1 MSLSCRQLLPLLA
14 LSSSALAGVQELWWN
29 VTYVQDANP
38 DGLFERR
45 VIGVNGTWPPPPIE
59 VSTTDSLLVHVTN
72 SIDQLTT
79 LHHHGMYFN
88 ATSWMDGAMGVSQCG
103 IPPGDT
109 FDYVVPINS
118 SGQVGTYWA
127 HGHANGIYVDGL
139 RTPLLLHS
147 PNETYGA
154 DYDAEFTIL
163 LSDWYHEEQPVLSA
177 AFINIANPAGAEPI
191 PDSALIYFSQNGSYL
206 PPIPGSNPSPV
217 TSAVGFNENATLPF
231 EPGKTYRLRIINFG
245 AFAGFYFWI
254 DGHEMQIIE
263 ADGTD
268 TQEQSVDML
277 SVSVAQRYSV
287 LVTARN
293 DTTSSNWAIHANMDT
308 TMFDTVP
315 SNLNPN
321 LTSSITYSTSANLT
335 NLSPVSSYITTNDS
349 ALVPI
354 DIVPALSPTNTLQ
367 LAFNFETMDDGTN
380 HAFIN
385 DVVYNSPVVPAIMS
399 ALSLGENATSLE
411 AYGPYSFVINYGDVI
426 DLVVQNGDTGKHPFH
441 LHGYKVQI
449 VNRATQYNST
459 DPSLNPPLIEGQAN
473 PMRRDTV
480 TITGGGSVTLRFVA
494 NNPGAWIFHCHIEW
508 HLESGLAV
516 QLITAPLQIQEQ
528 ALGRVPA
535 FMYEQCSALGVP
547 SSGNAA
553 GHASPTDLSG
563 LPLGPAFQVLGWLP
577 KGIGAMA
584 GCVLTAIIGIL
595 TVVWYSAMGG
605 TISEE
610 EIEELVRQRIEEKE
624 RKGKFFGLF
633 KKKT

>member
-1 MSLSCRQLLPLLA
+1 MWCHQLLPLLA
-14 LSSSALAGVQELWWN
+14 LLSPALAGVQELWWN

-45 VIGVNGTWPPPPIE
+45 VVGVNGTWPPPPIE
-59 VSTTDSLLVHVTN
+59 VSTNDSLLVHVTN
-72 SIDQLTT
+72 SIDQLAT

-88 ATSWMDGAMGVSQCG
+88 STSWMDGAMGVSQCG
-103 IPPGDT
+103 IPPGQT
-109 FDYVVPINS
+109 FDYVVPINT

-154 DYDAEFTIL
+154 DYDAEFTIS
-163 LSDWYHEEQPVLSA
+163 LSDWYHEEQPVILQS
-177 AFINIANPAGAEPI
+177 FISIANPGGAEPI

-206 PPIPGSNPSPV
+206 GPISGRNPSPV

-231 EPGKTYRLRIINFG
+231 EPGKTYRLRIINLG

-268 TQEQSVDML
+268 TQPQPVDML

-293 DTTSSNWAIHANMDT
+293 DTSSNWAIHANMDT
-308 TMFDTVP
+308 SMFDKVP
-315 SNLNPN
+315 STLNPN
-321 LTSSITYSTSANLT
+321 ITSSITYSTSANLT
-335 NLSPVSSYITTNDS
+335 TLSPVSSYTTTNDS
-349 ALVPI
+349 ALVPV
-354 DIVPALSPTNTLQ
+354 DVSPAITPTTTLQ

-385 DVVYNSPVVPAIMS
+385 DVVYNPPVVPAIMS
-399 ALSLGENATSLE
+399 ALTLGQNATSQV
-411 AYGPYSFVINYGDVI
+411 AYGPYSYVFNYGDVI

-449 VNRATQYNST
+449 LNRVTDYTSN

-516 QLITAPLQIQEQ
+516 QFITAPLQIQEQ
-528 ALGRVPA
+528 AQGRVPA
-535 FMYEQCSALGVP
+535 FMFEQCSSIGVP

-563 LPLGPAFQVLGWLP
+563 LPLGPGFQQLGWLA
-577 KGIGAMA
+577 KGIWAMA
-584 GCVLTAIIGIL
+584 GCVLTTIFGIL
-595 TVVWYSAMGG
+595 TVVWYSTMGG
-605 TISEE
+605 IISEQ
-610 EIEELVRQRIEEKE
+610 EIEEQVRQRIEEKK
-624 RKGKFFGLF
+624 RKGKFFGLL

>member
-103 IPPGDT
+103 IPPGQT

-154 DYDAEFTIL
+154 DYDAEFTIS

-191 PDSALIYFSQNGSYL
+191 PDSALVYFSQNGSYL
-206 PPIPGSNPSPV
+206 APIPGSNPSPV

-231 EPGKTYRLRIINFG
+231 EPGKTYRLRIINMG
-245 AFAGFYFWI
+245 AFAAFYFWI
-254 DGHEMQIIE
+254 DGHQMQIIE

-277 SVSVAQRYSV
+277 SVAAAQRYSV

-293 DTTSSNWAIHANMDT
+293 DTSSNWAIHANMDT
-308 TMFDTVP
+308 SMFDTVP

-321 LTSSITYSTSANLT
+321 ITSSITYSTSSNLT
-335 NLSPVSSYITTNDS
+335 NLSPVSSYTTTNDS

-354 DIVPALSPTNTLQ
+354 DVLPALSPTNTLQ

-449 VNRATQYNST
+449 VNRATQYNSS

-480 TITGGGSVTLRFVA
+480 AITGGGSVTLRFVA

-528 ALGRVPA
+528 ALGRVPS
-535 FMYEQCSALGVP
+535 FMYEQCSAIGVP

-563 LPLGPAFQVLGWLP
+563 LPLGPFFQVLGWLP

-624 RKGKFFGLF
+624 RKGRFFGLF